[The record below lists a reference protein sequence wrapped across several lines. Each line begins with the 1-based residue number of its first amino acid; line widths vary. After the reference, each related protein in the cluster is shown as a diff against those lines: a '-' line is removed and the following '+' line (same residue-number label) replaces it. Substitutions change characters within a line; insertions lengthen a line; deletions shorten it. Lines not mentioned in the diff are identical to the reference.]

1 MNRNEEKQL
10 HSRTIEEWRG
20 LVERYFEATL
30 SDHEERELRLF
41 LASEASSSP
50 IFDEVKAVTGYIAT
64 AKARRQ
70 KDNTRKRSSVIVQ
83 IARYSAAAIIGA
95 IIVGIQWGSTPSNIC
110 VAYID
115 GKRYTDRTT
124 VLAQMHRAMAHVS
137 NNTSQYSAQEQLS
150 DIFGTLNENSQDIE
164 IRK

>member
-1 MNRNEEKQL
+1 MNRKEEQQL
-10 HSRTIEEWRG
+10 HSRTTEEWSQ

-30 SDHEERELRLF
+30 SDDEERELRLF
-41 LASEASSSP
+41 LVSEASSSP

-64 AKARRQ
+64 AKARRE

-83 IARYSAAAIIGA
+83 IARYSAAAAIIGA
-95 IIVGIQWGSTPSNIC
+95 IIVGIQLGSTPEIC

-115 GKRYTDRTT
+115 GKRYTDRAT